1 MTCLYSVS
9 VTMSKYSRN
18 YSSEV
23 SSLFDTDLHYVLD
36 YVIVYTT
43 TLRRKSQFFFS
54 FIHTTPSLS
63 LSVRPVL
70 SLNHF
75 MYYTYVH
82 VHTREHTSYV
92 Y

>member
-23 SSLFDTDLHYVLD
+23 SSLFDTDLHYVLGFFL
-36 YVIVYTT
+36 IMLLCTPLT

-75 MYYTYVH
+75 MYYIVRTCTY
-82 VHTREHTSYV
+82 
-92 Y
+92 